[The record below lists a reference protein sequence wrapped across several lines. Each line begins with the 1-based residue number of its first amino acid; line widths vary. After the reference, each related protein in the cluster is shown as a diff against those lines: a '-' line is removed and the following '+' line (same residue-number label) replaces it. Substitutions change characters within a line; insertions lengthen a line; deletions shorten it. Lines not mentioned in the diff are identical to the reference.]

1 MSSTL
6 RSSPSFSC
14 CSRILAN
21 LLSFPT
27 RRSSDLF
34 NALSA
39 LSQTALVVEGTVKEA
54 VSEFSE
60 DTGPWTRFELSE
72 VVVHFGEGKLE
83 RLALLQRGGNHPDG
97 RMLVVSTSPQL
108 VVGARYLVFLRNTSW
123 NLTPVV

>member
-72 VVVHFGEGKLE
+72 VVVLFGERSEEHTSELQSRRE
-83 RLALLQRGGNHPDG
+83 LVCRLLPEKTR
-97 RMLVVSTSPQL
+97 
-108 VVGARYLVFLRNTSW
+108 SW
-123 NLTPVV
+123 NVSSFHRGTA